1 MTNEVDLTR
10 RLTGLER
17 RMDRLFDH
25 LQLDDP
31 HLARQEG
38 DPAPAVHVPLE
49 GYELVAIPSVL
60 EQAWM
65 GPSGAKCTVE
75 QTMEGHERR
84 GRSPWTKRDTGP
96 EGAGGNGGG
105 MRAPTEQPGEGS

>member
-60 EQAWM
+60 EQARM
-65 GPSGAKCTVE
+65 GPSGAECTVE
-75 QTMEGHERR
+75 QTMGVMSAVGGLPGPSGTRDRR
-84 GRSPWTKRDTGP
+84 GLEETV
-96 EGAGGNGGG
+96 EA
-105 MRAPTEQPGEGS
+105 